1 MLERK
6 NMLRDFGNQTVV
18 MRRINIKV
26 VPRDEG
32 SFVAD
37 QDWYIVRPPD
47 GSDGEGSDSGDQRQ

>member
-6 NMLRDFGNQTVV
+6 NMLREFGYQTVV

-32 SFVAD
+32 SFVAV

>member
-1 MLERK
+1 
-6 NMLRDFGNQTVV
+6 MLREFGYQTVV

-47 GSDGEGSDSGDQRQ
+47 GSDGEGSDSDDQRQ